1 MLRQRS
7 ALLPKTSPLIS
18 LTPCFMVSLNDAF
31 LMTGFLFGHV
41 ALLVATFNRVH
52 ALPLPRRLVTVLRI
66 AKMAVLVVGPLA
78 AIWWCLEGH
87 GRHAGLADML
97 AQRRWLIGYALI
109 CGGMAIF
116 VPVIWSVR
124 KMTGSGLSPL
134 IRNHTQRLN
143 VAREIGHSLIGT
155 RIAYFLSKVPGN
167 QVCELYIHDK
177 VIWHPRLA
185 PALEGLTIGHLSDF
199 HFTGKITR
207 DYFEFVIDRANA
219 LNVDIM
225 AVTGDIVDKDECI
238 DWIPATL
245 GQLRSRHGVY
255 FVLGNHDKRIKDVP
269 RLRSTLREAGLIEL
283 AGRSCEIQV
292 AGHRIALAGNELP
305 WFGPP
310 SEWETDQLDAQIFR
324 ILLSHSPDQ
333 LQWARRR
340 QFDLMLAGHTHGGQI
355 RFPIIGPVV
364 SPSLYGVKY
373 ASGVFYEAPTLMH
386 VSRGI
391 SGLEPI
397 RISCNCAP
405 ELAKLTLRRST

>member
-1 MLRQRS
+1 
-7 ALLPKTSPLIS
+7 
-18 LTPCFMVSLNDAF
+18 MVSLNDVF
-31 LMTGFLFGHV
+31 LMTVFLFGHA

-52 ALPLPRRLVTVLRI
+52 AFPLPRRVVAVLR
-66 AKMAVLVVGPLA
+66 MVNVAVLMAGPLA
-78 AIWWCLEGH
+78 IIWWCLDGH
-87 GRHAGLADML
+87 VRHASLAEML
-97 AQRRWLIGYALI
+97 ARQWWLMGYALI
-109 CGGMAIF
+109 CGGMAVV
-116 VPVIWSVR
+116 VPVIWSIR
-124 KMTGSGLSPL
+124 KMTGFGLSPL
-134 IRNHTQRLN
+134 IHNHTQRLN
-143 VAREIGHSLIGT
+143 VVREIGHSLIGT
-155 RIAYFLSKVPGN
+155 RSAFFLSKVPGN
-167 QVCELYIHDK
+167 QVCELYVHDK
-177 VIWHPRLA
+177 ALCHPRLP

-199 HFTGKITR
+199 HFTGKLKR

-238 DWIPATL
+238 DWIPSTL
-245 GQLRSRHGVY
+245 GQLKSRHGVY
-255 FVLGNHDKRIKDVP
+255 FVLGNHDKRVTDVP
-269 RLRSTLREAGLIEL
+269 RLRSTLREAGLIDL
-283 AGRSCEIQV
+283 AGRSHEIEV

-310 SEWETDQLDAQIFR
+310 SELSTDQLDAQIFR

-333 LQWARRR
+333 LPWARQR

-373 ASGVFYEAPTLMH
+373 ACGAFYEAPTLMH

-397 RISCNCAP
+397 RINCAP
-405 ELAKLTLRRST
+405 ELARLTLRSSA